1 MKQQHKSQKQDQK
14 LRDIG
19 KLILRFM
26 NKKASKIYNYKHI
39 ADGIEYK
46 NPRQRE
52 LVIQAL
58 HKLKAEDKIKETEKN
73 KYIVNLQ
80 ITDTLTG
87 VIDFAANGNAYV
99 KVEGIED
106 DVFIHQKNVKDAL
119 QGDTRSEEH
128 TSELQSQR

>member
-26 NKKASKIYNYKHI
+26 NKKASKIYNYKQI

-106 DVFIHQKNVKDAL
+106 DVFIHQKNVKEIGRA
-119 QGDTRSEEH
+119 H
-128 TSELQSQR
+128 V